1 MTSTSTTYNCKKMFC
16 KKTSFL
22 FFMLLLVYA
31 GTFAQFDLHIVIGSV
46 PLKHTTDTIF
56 IAGSFNEWGPHN
68 EKYKFD
74 SVNGKLTIDI
84 TGLKQDIYFFKFTR
98 GDWRKTESDSNGN
111 DIDNREIKLTSD
123 TTIEFSVKGWK
134 DDFAKINKQHTAS
147 SNVKI
152 LDTAFFIPQLNRTR
166 RIWIYLPE
174 DYKKG
179 KKRYPVIYMN
189 DGQNL
194 FDDYTSFNG
203 EWGIDECLDS
213 LIKKGK
219 PASIIIGIENGAKR
233 INEYNPY
240 DNADYGKGEG
250 EEYVQFLTETL
261 KPFIDKHYRT
271 LSSKENTIIAGS
283 SLGALIS
290 YYAMLRYPGIYG
302 KGGMFSPA
310 FWIAPKIINLTDSVG
325 FKLNNQFFFIAGE
338 LEDGSV
344 IKNMKELADK
354 LGENSDALIYMV
366 TDPKGRH
373 NEQNWRK
380 WFEEFYLWITGN
392 GLSYQVRTIN

>member
-1 MTSTSTTYNCKKMFC
+1 MTSTTYNYKKMFSHR
-16 KKTSFL
+16 TSFL
-22 FFMLLLVYA
+22 FFIMLL
-31 GTFAQFDLHIVIGSV
+31 FCNNIFSQFDLRIIIKSAPLTHID
-46 PLKHTTDTIF
+46 DTIF
-56 IAGSFNEWGPHN
+56 IAGSFNDWVPNN
-68 EKYKFD
+68 EKYRL
-74 SVNGKLTIDI
+74 VAENGNVSINI
-84 TGLKQDIYFFKFTR
+84 TDLKQGIYPFKCTR
-98 GDWRKTESDSNGN
+98 GDWRKTETDLNGK
-111 DIDNREIKLTSD
+111 DIDNRVLLLTSD
-123 TTIEFSVKGWK
+123 TTIVLSIEGWK
-134 DDFAKINKQHTAS
+134 DDFTEIAKKHTAS
-147 SNVKI
+147 LNVTV
-152 LDTAFFIPQLNRTR
+152 LDTAFFMPQLKRTR

-179 KKRYPVIYMN
+179 KRRYPVIYMN

-219 PASIIIGIENGAKR
+219 PASIIIGIENGSKR

-240 DNADYGKGEG
+240 DHLEYGKGEG

-290 YYAMLRYPGIYG
+290 YYAMLRYPDIYG

-310 FWIAPKIINLTDSVG
+310 FWIAPKINNLTGSVG
-325 FKLNNQFFFIAGE
+325 HKLDSQFFFIAGE
-338 LEDGSV
+338 QEGGSV
-344 IKNMKELADK
+344 VKNMKELADK
-354 LGENSDALIYMV
+354 LGENSDAFIYLV
-366 TDPKGRH
+366 TSPQGRH
-373 NEQNWRK
+373 NENNWRK
-380 WFEEFYLWITGN
+380 WFEEFYLWIMGN
-392 GLSYQVRTIN
+392 GLSYQVKTGN